1 MSSLRKVAILLTA
14 ISLLLAVSAVL
25 AAATSFSGV
34 ISSGAQTDIYPVFH
48 QAGTSVIADLTCDDP
63 ATLDPVLSLYNSNGT
78 QIAYNDDGGIK
89 HCNAFWSSRIVY
101 TFSESGTYYWHVDGF
116 GSSSGPYTLRI
127 QDSVVGFVPSDDRI
141 NPHAFAPV
149 AVYCRAAG
157 TVDVWNI
164 DAAGQ
169 GTPLLSVAAA
179 DQAAGASAG
188 AVSLS
193 TLPDGRLQVSA
204 PMLDG
209 KGYLFIFNGCPATA
223 SETYTVENGNAVLF
237 ETRAYGN

>member
-1 MSSLRKVAILLTA
+1 MSSLRKLALLLTL
-14 ISLLLAVSAVL
+14 IVVVLAAGAVF
-25 AAATSFSGV
+25 AAATSFSGY
-34 ISSGAQTDIYPVFH
+34 ISSGVQTDVYSVYH

-63 ATLDPVLSLYNSNGT
+63 ASLDPVLSLYDSDGIL
-78 QIAYNDDGGIK
+78 IARNDDGGIK
-89 HCNAFWSSRIVY
+89 HCDAFWSSRIVY
-101 TFSESGTYYWHVDGF
+101 TFSESGTYTWHVDGF
-116 GSSSGPYTLRI
+116 GSSTGPYTLRI
-127 QDSVVGFVPSDDRI
+127 QDGVAGFVPSDDRI

-164 DAAGQ
+164 DAAGH

-209 KGYLFIFNGCPATA
+209 KGYLFIFNGCPATR
-223 SETYTVENGNAVLF
+223 SETYTVENGHAVLF
-237 ETRAYGN
+237 ETRVHD

>member
-1 MSSLRKVAILLTA
+1 MSSLRRFVAVLIVLAIILVA
-14 ISLLLAVSAVL
+14 GSVL
-25 AAATSFSGV
+25 AATQSFSGN
-34 ISSGAQTDIYPVFH
+34 IASGAQTDTYSVYYQDG
-48 QAGTSVIADLTCDDP
+48 QAVIGDLRCDD
-63 ATLDPVLSLYNSNGT
+63 TGLLDTVLSLYDDANVLV
-78 QIAYNDDGGIK
+78 AYNDDGGPK
-89 HCNAFWSSRIVY
+89 PCGGFHSSLISYTISKSGVY
-101 TFSESGTYYWHVDGF
+101 TWHVDGF
-116 GSSSGPYTLRI
+116 GSSTGGYTL
-127 QDSVVGFVPSDDRI
+127 QLTDGVAGFVPSDDRI

-164 DAAGQ
+164 DSAGH

-193 TLPDGRLQVSA
+193 KLSDGRLQVSA

-209 KGYLFIFNGCPATA
+209 KTYLFIFNGCPATA

-237 ETRAYGN
+237 EARAY